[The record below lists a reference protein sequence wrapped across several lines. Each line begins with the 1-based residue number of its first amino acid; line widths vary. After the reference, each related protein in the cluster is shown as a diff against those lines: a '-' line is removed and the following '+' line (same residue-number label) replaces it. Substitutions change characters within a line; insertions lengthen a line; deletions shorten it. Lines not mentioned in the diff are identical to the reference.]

1 MNKMATTNT
10 IVTET
15 SMYFNMTVPTFHN
28 THDIG
33 VTKRRP
39 MKPWDKDGINGGPS
53 SLSVV
58 MTWLTKPANFSRWE
72 GSKDENSSC
81 TRESLCSEINR
92 LLMKRGIKHRNNRDI
107 RNRIQ
112 NIYYGYKKAQNWIDE
127 NEQITRNKLLE
138 RGVPAD
144 QLDLVIEGK
153 R

>member
-1 MNKMATTNT
+1 MATTNT